1 MGASNNGSVTGT
13 SVRESEWALKDFLV
27 SSVQLAGWLR
37 NRTGESYHK
46 VCLSSRVILD
56 GKGFPRSAKSIVLE
70 ENELEA
76 SAQRMGIVLVES
88 R

>member
-1 MGASNNGSVTGT
+1 MEANNNCSPTCT
-13 SVRESEWALKDFLV
+13 ALKESEWALKNFMV
-27 SSVQLAGWLR
+27 SSVQLADWLR

-56 GKGFPRSAKSIVLE
+56 GKGFPRSAKSIVLD

-76 SAQRMGIVLVES
+76 SAHRIGIVLVET